1 MAFLE
6 EQFPLCARMGASW
19 GDAFN
24 VQIVTTSADQEH
36 RRLVHPFPI
45 RHFTVQFTQE
55 FDEMWD
61 GLVSLYQRAYGMFA
75 GFRVKCLDDFTT
87 NNNTEAPT
95 NLDVTLVRLGAGVY
109 QLRKLYGQ
117 GATPLSIGQPERTIF
132 KPVSGTVVASVN
144 GVAAPAFTVD
154 NKTGILTFT
163 GEKTKTIGGISKAS
177 SAVVTVGVHTFV
189 NGDVVYFSGV
199 FGMVEINGRYGT
211 VTAFDGTTITVN
223 INSTGFS
230 TFTSGG
236 TAKILPKTADVVK
249 AGCEF
254 DIPCR
259 FNSRLD
265 YSHISL
271 VLRETSTID
280 LIEILTP

>member
-1 MAFLE
+1 MFLE

-36 RRLVHPFPI
+36 RRLVHPFPV
-45 RHFTVQFTQE
+45 RHFTVQFTQD
-55 FDEMWD
+55 FATMWD
-61 GLVSLYQRAYGMFA
+61 DLLSLYQRAFGMLA

-87 NNNTEAPT
+87 NDNTKPPT
-95 NLDVTLVRLGAGVY
+95 NLDVTLTRLGAGVY

-117 GATPLSIGQPERTIF
+117 GATPLPIGQPERTIF
-132 KPVSGTVVASVN
+132 KPVTGTVVASVN
-144 GVAAPAFTVD
+144 GSTAPAFTVD
-154 NKTGILTFT
+154 ATTGVLTFT
-163 GEKTKTIGGISKAS
+163 GEKTKSITGISKSA
-177 SAVVTVGVHTFV
+177 SAVVTVGVHAFT
-189 NGDVVYFSGV
+189 NGDVVYFSGIA
-199 FGMVEINGRYGT
+199 GMVEMNGRYGT
-211 VTAFDGTTITVN
+211 VTSFDGTSITVN
-223 INSTGFS
+223 INSSGF
-230 TFTSGG
+230 TTYVSGG
-236 TAKILPKTADVVK
+236 TAKILPQVADVVK